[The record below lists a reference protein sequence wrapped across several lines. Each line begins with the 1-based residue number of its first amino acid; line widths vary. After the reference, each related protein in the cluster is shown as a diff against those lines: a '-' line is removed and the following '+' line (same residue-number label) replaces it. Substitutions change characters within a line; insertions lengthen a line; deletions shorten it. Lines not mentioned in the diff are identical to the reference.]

1 MLIDKTIVELLAETA
16 GDSAVPGGGS
26 IAALSGASAAALV
39 EMVANL
45 TIGKKNYED
54 VSDLMIDISEKAS
67 LLRVELLEA
76 EDRDS
81 DAFSKVMEAFKLPK
95 DTQEEKEARTIK
107 IQSAFKQAAIVPL
120 GVAQKSK
127 AVLDLAKD
135 VVLKGNKNAVTD
147 GAVAGMMARSAAL
160 GAIYNVGINLVSIKD
175 EDFVKKVSV
184 EIEEMKAYVIAGEQ
198 EIFISAVIA

>member
-54 VSDLMIDISEKAS
+54 ASDLMIGISEKAS

-76 EDRDS
+76 VDRDS
-81 DAFSKVMEAFKLPK
+81 DAFAKVMEAFKLPK
-95 DTQEEKEARTIK
+95 ETQEEKEARTIK

-184 EIEEMKAYVIAGEQ
+184 EIDEIKAYVIAGEQ
-198 EIFISAVIA
+198 EIFSNVVIA

>member
-54 VSDLMIDISEKAS
+54 VSDLMIGISEKAS

-76 EDRDS
+76 VDRDA

-95 DTQEEKEARTIK
+95 DTQEEKETRTIK

-127 AVLDLAKD
+127 VVLDLAKD

-184 EIEEMKAYVIAGEQ
+184 EIEEIKAYVIDGEQ
-198 EIFISAVIA
+198 EIFASAVIA

>member
-54 VSDLMIDISEKAS
+54 ASDLMIGISEKAS

-76 EDRDS
+76 VDRDS

-95 DTQEEKEARTIK
+95 ETQEEKEARTIK

-184 EIEEMKAYVIAGEQ
+184 EIDEIKAYVIAGEQ
-198 EIFISAVIA
+198 EIFSNVVIA

>member
-54 VSDLMIDISEKAS
+54 VSDLMIGISEKAS

-76 EDRDS
+76 VDRDS

-95 DTQEEKEARTIK
+95 ETQEEKEARTIK

-184 EIEEMKAYVIAGEQ
+184 EIDEIKAYVIAGEQ
-198 EIFISAVIA
+198 EIFSNVVIA